1 MFTPPEFGKERREA
15 ALGFAFC
22 LPFRFGG
29 RHFYCKED
37 KIGRKNIFRALFF
50 LVAAGLTL
58 FPQSLSAGADELLIY
73 CGASLKNP
81 INEIAELFEDEH
93 DVEINYIF
101 GGSGTLL
108 GQIESKEEGDAYMP
122 GGMYYFE
129 QAQDERF
136 IEYEE
141 YVAYHTPVIAVQEGN
156 PKHIDSLDDLAGED
170 VEVALGDPEKC
181 AIGRVTE
188 EILENTDIADEVY
201 ENTEIYA
208 MTNTELVELI
218 SEEEADAVIVWQSS
232 LFDREDE
239 TDVVEISED
248 VNEIDIIPIGTL
260 TFSEDEALAKKFV
273 DSVALDFGRGIFKDY
288 GFTAY

>member
-1 MFTPPEFGKERREA
+1 M
-15 ALGFAFC
+15 
-22 LPFRFGG
+22 
-29 RHFYCKED
+29 
-37 KIGRKNIFRALFF
+37 GRKNIFRALFF

-73 CGASLKNP
+73 CGAGLKNP
-81 INEIAELFEDEH
+81 MNEIGELFEDEY

-108 GQIESKEEGDAYMP
+108 DQIESEEEGDAYMP

-129 QAQDERF
+129 QAKDEGF

-156 PKHIDSLDDLAGED
+156 PKHIESLDDLAGED

-181 AIGRVTE
+181 AIGIVTE
-188 EILENTDIADEVY
+188 EILDNADIADEVY

-218 SEEEADAVIVWQSS
+218 SEEEVDAVIVWQSS

-239 TDVVEISED
+239 TDMVEISED

-273 DSVALDFGRGIFKDY
+273 DFVASDEGKEVFEDY